1 MGCGVS
7 SEGKLFIACGEGQV
21 DAVRLLLDNGAEVN
35 RVDKFGATP
44 LIIAKHQGHSSIVAL
59 LEEHSRSSGGCIVC

>member
-7 SEGKLFIACGEGQV
+7 REGKLFIACQEGQV

-59 LEEHSRSSGGCIVC
+59 LEEHKRRRGGN